1 MKKTALILSLLII
14 LRADNSELSTPAH
27 YGPVSAVRIQS
38 EFGEQSIILIDPVLG
53 AEPRTGSIN
62 IMLCSPNSD

>member
-38 EFGEQSIILIDPVLG
+38 EFGEQSII
-53 AEPRTGSIN
+53 
-62 IMLCSPNSD
+62 